1 MDKVEKIIIK
11 AIKREVIGKQVNALR
26 RAGKLPAVMF
36 GYQVESTPITLDT
49 HEVTKLLGRLSSSS
63 IVTIDLDGKQ
73 YPTLVREK
81 QRDYIKN
88 RLLHVDFQVVSLT
101 EKIRSQV
108 RIELTG
114 TAPAVTDY
122 SAIIVNSMT
131 ELEVEGLPADLPER
145 IMVDISNLV
154 KIGDGVHVHDVVVSD
169 KVIIIDDPDEIIVHA
184 TAPRVEEVEEVVPE
198 EVEVVEPE
206 VIERG
211 KKEEEEMEE
220 GEEGETK

>member
-1 MDKVEKIIIK
+1 MDKVEKVILK

-81 QRDYIKN
+81 QRDFIKN

-101 EKIRSQV
+101 ENIRSQV
-108 RIELTG
+108 RIEFTG

-122 SAIIVNSMT
+122 SAIIVTSLT

-145 IMVDISNLV
+145 IIVDISNLV
-154 KIGDGVHVHDVVVSD
+154 KIGDGVHVRDIVVSD
-169 KVIIIDDPDEIIVHA
+169 KVVIIDDPDEIIVHA

-198 EVEVVEPE
+198 EVEVLEPE
-206 VIERG
+206 VIEHG
-211 KKEEEEMEE
+211 KKEEEEVEE
-220 GEEGETK
+220 EEGETK